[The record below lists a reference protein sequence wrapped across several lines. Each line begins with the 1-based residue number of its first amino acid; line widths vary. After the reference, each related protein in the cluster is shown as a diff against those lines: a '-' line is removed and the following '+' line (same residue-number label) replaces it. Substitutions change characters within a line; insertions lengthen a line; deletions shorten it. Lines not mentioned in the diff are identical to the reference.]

1 MGPHLGYGDV
11 ICDRACSVSF
21 RRELESMRCSA
32 ALAVAGAAGRGACAG
47 GLYSGLRWI
56 VGYLGLALVFLW
68 GGAQREEFNFCFSR
82 FFC

>member
-32 ALAVAGAAGRGACAG
+32 ALAVAGAAGG
-47 GLYSGLRWI
+47 GGMC
-56 VGYLGLALVFLW
+56 
-68 GGAQREEFNFCFSR
+68 GGALWWAAVDCGISGTGSGFPVGWRTAGR
-82 FFC
+82 V